1 MTPAVVP
8 YGPHPDQFLE
18 LTLPD
23 GDGPAPGGAA
33 QDPAPGGAAQDPAP
47 GGSAQDPAP
56 VVVVLHGGFW
66 RAAYGIELARPLAA
80 DLAAAGYAA
89 VAVEYR
95 RVGTGGGWPATL
107 EDVAAALDALPGLP
121 DTPRL
126 DLGDVTVVGH
136 SAGGHLAAWA
146 AGRGRLPAGAP
157 GAAPRVRVTAAVLQ
171 AGVVDLQHAAQQRL
185 GERRGLGAV
194 QEFLGGEP
202 GEVPDRYAVADPVR
216 LLPTGADVLC
226 VHGTGDDVVP
236 LEQSQRYAAAA
247 AGAGDRVTVRTVPGG
262 HRVPIDVAG
271 EAWAVVREW
280 LGEHTAGRRTGTTLG
295 P

>member
-1 MTPAVVP
+1 MTPAVLA

-18 LTLPD
+18 LTLPER
-23 GDGPAPGGAA
+23 P
-33 QDPAPGGAAQDPAP
+33 
-47 GGSAQDPAP
+47 DPAP

-107 EDVAAALDALPGLP
+107 EDVAAAFDALPGLP
-121 DTPRL
+121 DSARL

-146 AGRGRLPAGAP
+146 AGRERLPAGAP

-171 AGVVDLQHAAQQRL
+171 AGVVDLRRAAEQRL
-185 GERRGLGAV
+185 GSGAV
-194 QEFLGGEP
+194 QEFLGGEL
-202 GEVPDRYAVADPVR
+202 GEVPARYAVADSVG

-226 VHGTGDDVVP
+226 VHGTDDDVVP

-247 AGAGDRVTVRTVPGG
+247 TDAGDRVEVRTVPGG

-280 LGEHTAGRRTGTTLG
+280 LGEHAAARRTGTTLD